1 MTRIARR
8 TTRRRD
14 RFSPTGT
21 HPGEDRKRLLVGIH
35 GLAWLEEAYIRL
47 GGRSTSTPHV
57 GQGLVMIQVP
67 CENRGTMSATTPE
80 IELATLWFLAAR
92 AMTAADGTLGT
103 ARQAAAGLYAQAIL
117 GITEEDCEEAKA
129 EEIISSLTLLDCLGL
144 LSKAPREVGEKI
156 MTGVMMIAYANRSMH
171 PLEVRWA
178 SMLASS
184 MKMDS
189 DDFQRCCVNA
199 RVMAGMLGTHAAGE
213 IVDESDSESDEA
225 GEES

>member
-1 MTRIARR
+1 MSAKHQ
-8 TTRRRD
+8 D
-14 RFSPTGT
+14 R
-21 HPGEDRKRLLVGIH
+21 
-35 GLAWLEEAYIRL
+35 
-47 GGRSTSTPHV
+47 
-57 GQGLVMIQVP
+57 GLVMNEVP
-67 CENRGTMSATTPE
+67 CENQRTMSATAPD

-117 GITEEDCEEAKA
+117 GISEEECEQAKA
-129 EEIISSLTLLDCLGL
+129 EEVISSLTLLDCLGR

-199 RVMAGMLGTHAAGE
+199 RVMAGMLGTHAASEVTG
-213 IVDESDSESDEA
+213 ESDSDEA
-225 GEES
+225 GADS